1 MCEEI
6 AGTESRVDT
15 IERRAILTLALAAAL
30 VRGTAGERERE
41 LLGGVAESLGRA
53 ADIDGAALFE
63 DALRAPERLPQLAA
77 LLGTLELRRLAFE
90 VALGVC
96 DADALRDEP
105 QTRFL
110 AALGAALA
118 LEPAQM
124 AEPAAVADALATAP
138 LAGHAPA
145 VDAAGLD
152 RLILNAAVFNGAL
165 ERLPHALAALAIIPL
180 QMRLVYRIGQAHG
193 DELDRRRVK
202 ELLAAMGLAPVA
214 QYLDRIGRALAQGW
228 LDAAAGRSAR
238 TSVHGAIDGAFVA
251 THALGHTAR
260 LHYAGGR
267 AMAAPALR
275 EAFAALLKE
284 ARAVRLRVRKRIERQ
299 ARTIDVGRLALLV
312 REG

>member
-1 MCEEI
+1 MYEEI

-53 ADIDGAALFE
+53 AEIDGAALFE
-63 DALRAPERLPQLAA
+63 DALRAPDRLPQLAA

-90 VALGVC
+90 VALGAC
-96 DADALRDEP
+96 DADGLRDEA

-118 LEPAQM
+118 LEPPQM
-124 AEPAAVADALATAP
+124 AEPAAMADALATAP
-138 LAGHAPA
+138 LAGQAT
-145 VDAAGLD
+145 AAGEAELD
-152 RLILNAAVFNGAL
+152 RLILNAAVLNGAL

-193 DELDRRRVK
+193 AELDRDRVK
-202 ELLAAMGLAPVA
+202 EFLAALGLGPLA
-214 QYLDRIGRALAQGW
+214 QYLERIGRGLAQGW
-228 LDAAAGRSAR
+228 LHTSAARSAAAPTR
-238 TSVHGAIDGAFVA
+238 GAAGDAFVA
-251 THALGHTAR
+251 THALGHAAK
-260 LHYAGGR
+260 LQFAGGR

-275 EAFAALLKE
+275 EAFSALLDE

-299 ARTIDVGRLALLV
+299 ARTIDVGRLFLLV